1 MVFDILALWAS
12 FRAVGSAPEVTIVW
26 IAYIIGQLGNL
37 IPLPAGI
44 GGVELGL
51 IGMLVLYGLPVVA
64 STAAVLLYRL
74 LELWIPAILGLVAFV
89 QLRTLLRREADAID
103 LCRPGDQVEVIGL
116 GPVTAT

>member
-37 IPLPAGI
+37 IPLPGGI

-51 IGMLVLYGLPVVA
+51 IGMLVLYG
-64 STAAVLLYRL
+64 
-74 LELWIPAILGLVAFV
+74 
-89 QLRTLLRREADAID
+89 LRREADAID